1 MLYTAVQLSPL
12 LVLAS
17 LGELALF
24 SPAIEEFLSCGRE
37 LGMSEEKQ
45 PLRHD
50 ATDRRGFV

>member
-12 LVLAS
+12 LAS

-24 SPAIEEFLSCGRE
+24 RPAIEEFLSCGRE